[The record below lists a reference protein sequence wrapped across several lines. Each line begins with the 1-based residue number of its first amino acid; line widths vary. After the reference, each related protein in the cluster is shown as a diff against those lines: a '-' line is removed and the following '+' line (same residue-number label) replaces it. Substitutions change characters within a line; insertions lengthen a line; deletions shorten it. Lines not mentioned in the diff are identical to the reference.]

1 MTEAPSTSL
10 PATITYPLAERLNL
24 IEHLHGRAVADPYR
38 WLEDANDPRTEK
50 WSAEQDLLTRSWLDA
65 MPGREH
71 LGTRLRELMRTGS
84 VSTPTWRAG
93 RAFFTRRGP
102 EQDHPVVYLREQH
115 GTERVLLDVSELDPS
130 GRTTLDGWSPSLE
143 GTRLAYQV
151 SVGGNEHSLLHVVD
165 VDSGELIEG
174 PIDRCRYSPIGW
186 LPGGEEFFYVRQL
199 DPAGLPEDEKLFHRR
214 VWRHRVGADPA
225 TDVNVHGDGLDHTYY
240 YGLTVSQDGRWLVVN
255 GAPGTVRRDSVWI
268 ADLHG
273 TGELK
278 PVISAEAGAQCS
290 AFVARDGMLYVHTSL
305 NASRFRIC
313 VADPERPT
321 PEHWVELVGEE
332 PDSVLDGLRW
342 LNGRLVVLRTRHAV
356 SELHLHSTTGDHLGQ
371 IPLPGTGSVHGMSVV
386 DAATPHDDDALWVG
400 WTDFVT
406 PLSVYRFSL
415 SSGETTLAEA
425 APGRIELPAVTT
437 QQISYAS
444 LDGTTVRMFVVS
456 GLNATSAGKRTSA
469 GEQKPDL
476 PRPTL
481 LTGYG
486 GFAIG
491 RGPGYS
497 ATTLAWVEAGGVW
510 VHVSLRGGDEEGEEW
525 HHAGMRD
532 RKQNVFDD
540 FHSAAER
547 LVRDGW
553 TTPQQLAIMGGSNG
567 GLLVGAA
574 LTQRPELYAAVVCS
588 APLLDM
594 VRYEKFLL
602 GRLWAEEYGSASVSD
617 ELGWL
622 LSYSPYHRVRPD
634 VEYPSVLFTVFES
647 DSRVDPNHARK
658 MCAAL
663 QHASTSDPTKHP
675 VLIRRETEV
684 GHAGRSVSRTVALAV
699 DQLTFLANATGMEL

>member
-1 MTEAPSTSL
+1 MTEAPSTSR
-10 PATITYPLAERLNL
+10 PATITYPSAERLNL
-24 IEHLHGRAVADPYR
+24 VEHLHGRAVADPYR
-38 WLEDANDPRTEK
+38 WLEDAGDPRTEA
-50 WSAEQDLLTRSWLDA
+50 WSAAQDGLTRSWLDA
-65 MPGREH
+65 MPGRKR

-102 EQDHPVVYLREQH
+102 EQDHPVVYLREPD

-130 GRTTLDGWSPSLE
+130 GKTTLDGWSPSLE

-151 SVGGNEHSLLHVVD
+151 SVGGNEHSLLHVID

-199 DPAGLPEDEKLFHRR
+199 DPALLPDDEKLFHRR
-214 VWRHRVGADPA
+214 VWRHHVGTDPA
-225 TDVNVHGDGLDHTYY
+225 TDVNVLGDGLDHTYY
-240 YGLTVSQDGRWLVVN
+240 YGLNLSHDGRWLVVN

-273 TGELK
+273 TGELRQ
-278 PVISAEAGAQCS
+278 VISADDGAQCS
-290 AFVARDGMLYVHTSL
+290 AFVARDGRLYLHTSL
-305 NASRFRIC
+305 GAPRFRIC
-313 VADPERPT
+313 VADPRTPT
-321 PEHWVELVGEE
+321 EWTEIVSEE
-332 PDSVLDGLRW
+332 PDSVLDGVRW
-342 LNGRLVVLRTRHAV
+342 LNGKLAVLRTRHAV
-356 SELHLHSTTGDHLGQ
+356 SELHLHSPSGEYLGE
-371 IPLPGTGSVHGMSVV
+371 ITLPGMGSVHGMSVV
-386 DAATPHDDDALWVG
+386 DAATPHSQDSLWVG

-406 PLSVYRFSL
+406 PLSVFRFSL
-415 SSGETTLAEA
+415 SSGKTELAEA
-425 APGRIELPAVTT
+425 APGRIALPRVTT

-456 GLNATSAGKRTSA
+456 

-525 HHAGMRD
+525 HQAGMRD
-532 RKQNVFDD
+532 KKQNVFDD
-540 FHSAAER
+540 FHAAAER

-602 GRLWAEEYGSASVSD
+602 GRLWAEEYGSASVSE